1 MYRLQTCTKCT
12 VVVMHYTIHE
22 CVQACVHGLTC
33 QGHVRRS
40 SRVGSRTYAMHID
53 VLLSPTSAFRYAV
66 SVARVRLCVS
76 VTHCSP
82 AMCRPCATP
91 ICAYIAPSY
100 AQRQT
105 ESTACVPQVHNLS
118 SRVRSDQASSSFTY
132 TPTVLPMMLSRV
144 VALRMCCLC

>member
-1 MYRLQTCTKCT
+1 
-12 VVVMHYTIHE
+12 MHYTIHE

-105 ESTACVPQVHNLS
+105 ESTACVPQPYQ
-118 SRVRSDQASSSFTY
+118 RGQIRSGVVFH
-132 TPTVLPMMLSRV
+132 VLLPMMLSRAV
-144 VALRMCCLC
+144 YTHPHRMTRYSSFSIVTLFTACIV